1 MAPPLLSR
9 LPRTARFALRYGYYT
24 AVGLSALAFTRSC
37 IVEVTG
43 VEGKS
48 MAPTLSPHFDEA
60 GEMDKLLFNRLAPP
74 QLLRRGDIVSFWAPH
89 KPEQLSVKRVVALPG
104 DVVITRGRYPFKKL
118 VVPYSHVW
126 VEGDNWRH
134 TVDSNDFGPR
144 LHDCMG
150 DLEFVRLLLTLSL
163 VMQIPMG
170 LINGRA
176 EYIVWPPSRI
186 GKVPDP
192 KVEFKTYSKV
202 IPAKFPMKPPR
213 ELID

>member
-134 TVDSNDFGPR
+134 TVDSNDFGP
-144 LHDCMG
+144 
-150 DLEFVRLLLTLSL
+150 
-163 VMQIPMG
+163 IPMG

-202 IPAKFPMKPPR
+202 VPAKFPMKPPR